1 MVDIV
6 SYILQKST
14 IFLTQKYCLNMI
26 IFPDKLRACNNLKPT
41 LVITQGWG
49 TMDKWTI
56 DLSASFIP
64 FSVQKQGN
72 FCRYRQEK
80 DNKVS
85 LERCS
90 KTTIFFLLFGG
101 IITFFLYFFCKNNIF
116 FLFFLKKV
124 FNCPTIW
131 DKPLLN
137 VHQKSLIN

>member
-1 MVDIV
+1 
-6 SYILQKST
+6 
-14 IFLTQKYCLNMI
+14 MI
-26 IFPDKLRACNNLKPT
+26 IFPDKSRACNNPKPT
-41 LVITQGWG
+41 LVITPEWG

-80 DNKVS
+80 DNKVG

-90 KTTIFFLLFGG
+90 QTTISSYFFGG
-101 IITFFLYFFCKNNIF
+101 RITFFLYFFCKNNIF

-131 DKPLLN
+131 DKLLLN
-137 VHQKSLIN
+137 LHQKSLIN